1 MFDTIQQYISVIG
14 GIIGIVSSSV
24 SLMNKTEG
32 ASGKPYNKVLK
43 LIIAIS
49 LVGLLTGTAL
59 SAYTIANTESIRREY
74 FRDRQVTLLQ
84 NNFEANKEF
93 EAYFTENHIKPS
105 MRIIGVSIIVLAIAF
120 LAGSFSK
127 PNPSTVEFTLEI
139 VWLLIGVWLL
149 I

>member
-32 ASGKPYNKVLK
+32 TSGKPYNKVLK

-49 LVGLLTGTAL
+49 LVGLLTGTAI

-84 NNFEANKEF
+84 NNFEANQEF
-93 EAYFTENHIKPS
+93 EAYFAENHIKPS
-105 MRIIGVSIIVLAIAF
+105 MRIIGGSIIVLAIAF

>member
-1 MFDTIQQYISVIG
+1 MFDTIQQYIGIIG

-24 SLMNKTEG
+24 GLMNKTEG
-32 ASGKPYNKVLK
+32 TSGQPYNKTLK

-49 LVGLLTGTAL
+49 LIGLLTGTAI
-59 SAYTIANTESIRREY
+59 SAYTIANSESIKRDY
-74 FRDRQVTLLQ
+74 FRGTSVTWLQ

-93 EAYFTENHIKPS
+93 EEYFAENYMKPP
-105 MRIIGVSIIVLAIAF
+105 MRIIAVSIIVLAIAF

>member
-1 MFDTIQQYISVIG
+1 MFDTIQQYIGVIG

-32 ASGKPYNKVLK
+32 TSGKPYNKVLK

-74 FRDRQVTLLQ
+74 FRDRQVTLFQ

-93 EAYFTENHIKPS
+93 ENYFTENHIKPS
-105 MRIIGVSIIVLAIAF
+105 MRIIGVSIIVLAISF